1 MSARL
6 AGKTAF
12 ITAAGNGMGR
22 AAALAFAEE
31 GATVW
36 ATDVDGAA
44 LETLVHPR
52 LRAQVL
58 DACDGDAV
66 RRVVGQA
73 SESGA
78 IDVLFNC
85 AGIVHHGTLLD
96 CDDAAWARSMDVNVG
111 SMHRVTRA
119 VLPGMLAAGRGS
131 IINMASMA
139 SSIKGFANRCVYGAS
154 KAAVIGLTKSIAADW
169 VRSGIRCNAVCPGT
183 VDTPSL
189 RGRIAAAPDPA
200 QAERDFIARQP
211 MGRLADVGDI
221 IPLLVYLASDESRFV
236 TGQALSVDGGVTI

>member
-1 MSARL
+1 MRL

-22 AAALAFAEE
+22 AAALAFADE

-36 ATDVDGAA
+36 ATDFDAST
-44 LETLVHPR
+44 LESLAHPR
-52 LRAQVL
+52 IVTRLL
-58 DACDGDAV
+58 DVRDGDAI
-66 RRVVGQA
+66 RRVAAEVGRV
-73 SESGA
+73 
-78 IDVLFNC
+78 DVLFNC
-85 AGIVHHGTLLD
+85 AGIVHHGSLLD
-96 CDDAAWARSMDVNVG
+96 CDDAAWALSIDLNVG

-119 VLPGMLAAGRGS
+119 MLPGMLAAGGGS

-154 KAAVIGLTKSIAADW
+154 KAAVIGLTKAIAADYLRQG
-169 VRSGIRCNAVCPGT
+169 VRANAVCPGT

-211 MGRLADVGDI
+211 MGRLAVVGDVT
-221 IPLLVYLASDESRFV
+221 PMLVFLASDESSFI
-236 TGQALSVDGGVTI
+236 TGQALSVDGGVTV